1 MKKPTGKSKTT
12 RQSKAE
18 QQSLLNFAQQFD
30 KIYIGLLYLYAKRKI
45 GRYLICRKREP
56 SRLFPTSRKLR

>member
-1 MKKPTGKSKTT
+1 MKKPAGQSKTT

-18 QQSLLNFAQQFD
+18 QQIPLNLAHRFD
-30 KIYIGLLYLYAKRKI
+30 KIYSGLLYLYAKRKI

-56 SRLFPTSRKLR
+56 SRLFPTSRKLC